1 VNIRLTKISRDLTTN
16 KSRSLLIII
25 AVAIGVMAFGLMQ
38 TGSAVLKGNLNEAFP
53 ASRPAHA
60 VMILL
65 PFQDGLLQN
74 VRRLSYVEAA
84 EARTVTQAFLES
96 QPDTWISL
104 DLHAIS
110 DFNGWDINKITAENG
125 AVYPTVEGSILLER
139 SVRDVVK
146 IGEIVRVKTLGGKI
160 HSLKVA
166 GFTNDLSMAPTSLSL
181 TAYGYITRE
190 TAGQLGLPKHY
201 NRLYV
206 RVHGADGRAAIEKD
220 ITSIVKHLQ
229 HKGVMVY
236 SAPVPP
242 PGKQLLA
249 DSIFSVLMILGAL
262 GKLTLVLSAFLVTA
276 VMFAVMN
283 QQMKQIGILKSLGAR
298 TSQTMSLY
306 FQQVLLYGL
315 LALLFAIPLGALGGY
330 FMADGVGDGM
340 NLIVS
345 RFFLPPSTLILQGV
359 SAVLIPLLAASIPIR
374 NGAHITIR
382 EAISDYSTSDSARIG
397 IVGRLVSTF
406 GDLSQLVKL
415 SIRNAFRRPG
425 RLALNFATLILAG
438 AMFMAVI
445 GIRQSLQQMIVTV
458 QKETN
463 YDVDLDFSKP
473 YPKNEMEKQAGRL
486 EGTAHVEAW
495 TLGDARLFFSDRW
508 LSGSINLL
516 GVPADTQASHPKP
529 VQGRFLLPD
538 EKFAIFINWDTLDLD
553 PDLKPGSVLR
563 MRIGNLDHDWT
574 VVGIGPRGFGPVGYV
589 HYDDLVAQ
597 TSSDGLA
604 NRLVVQGWAS
614 DPASQSEL
622 QKDLLAKF
630 NDAGYDVSHT
640 ATRPKDSTAAK
651 QMDTLVML
659 LLSMV
664 ILIAAVGGLGLAI
677 TMGLNIMERTRE
689 LGILRS
695 LGAQGGAVRRMVI
708 TEGLI
713 IGVLSWAIAIPISVP
728 LAIFLGNSLGLSLMA
743 VPLDYI
749 FSVPAVLI
757 WLGLVVMIAIVA
769 SLIPAENAV
778 QLTIRDTL
786 MYE

>member
-1 VNIRLTKISRDLTTN
+1 MNIRFTKISRDLTTN

-38 TGSAVLKGNLNEAFP
+38 TGSAVLKGNLKEAFT
-53 ASRPAHA
+53 ASRPAHS
-60 VMILL
+60 VMILS

-74 VRRLSYVEAA
+74 VRNLAYVEDA
-84 EARTVTQAFLES
+84 EARTVTQAFFES
-96 QPDTWISL
+96 QPDTWLSL
-104 DLHAIS
+104 DLHMIS
-110 DFNGWDINKITAENG
+110 NFNTWDINKIFTEKG
-125 AVYPTVEGSILLER
+125 ADYPPVEGSILLER
-139 SVRDVVK
+139 SVRDVAK
-146 IGEIVRVKTLGGKI
+146 LGETIRVKTLDGKI
-160 HSLKVA
+160 HALKVA
-166 GFTNDLSMAPTSLSL
+166 GFANDLSVAPTSLSL

-190 TAGQLGLPKHY
+190 TAQQLDLPKHY

-206 RVHGADGRAAIEKD
+206 RVSGSDGRASIEKN
-220 ITSIVKHLQ
+220 ITALVNHLQ
-229 HKGVMVY
+229 HKGIVVY

-249 DSIFSVLMILGAL
+249 DSIFSVLVILGAL
-262 GKLTLVLSAFLVTA
+262 GNLTLVLSAFLVTA

-283 QQMKQIGILKSLGAR
+283 LQIKQIGILKSLGAR
-298 TSQTMSLY
+298 TSQTISLY

-345 RFFLPPSTLILQGV
+345 RFFLPPRTLILQGV
-359 SAVLIPLLAASIPIR
+359 SALLIPLLAASIPIL
-374 NGAHITIR
+374 NGARITIR
-382 EAISDYSTSDSARIG
+382 DAISDYSASDSARIG
-397 IVGRLVSTF
+397 IIGRAISAF

-438 AMFMAVI
+438 AMFIAVV

-458 QKETN
+458 QKETD
-463 YDVDLDFSKP
+463 YDVDVDFSKP
-473 YPKNEMEKQAGRL
+473 YPENEIETQASRL
-486 EGTAHVEAW
+486 EGTTHVEAW
-495 TLGDARLFFSDRW
+495 TTGDARLFFNDHW

-516 GVPADTQASHPKP
+516 GVPADTRASHPKP

-538 EKFAIFINWDTLDLD
+538 DKYAIFINWDTLDLD
-553 PDLKPGSVLR
+553 ADLRPGSVIR
-563 MRIGNLDHDWT
+563 VRIGNLDRDWT

-604 NRLVVQGWAS
+604 NRLVAQGWAS

-622 QKDLLAKF
+622 QKNLLAEF
-630 NDAGYDVSHT
+630 SNAGYDISHT
-640 ATRPKDSTAAK
+640 ATKPKESTAAK
-651 QMDTLVML
+651 QMDTLVIL

-664 ILIAAVGGLGLAI
+664 ILIAVVGGLGLAI
-677 TMGLNIMERTRE
+677 TMSLNVMERTRE
-689 LGILRS
+689 IGIMRS

-713 IGVLSWAIAIPISVP
+713 IGILSWAIAIPISIP
-728 LAIFLGNSLGLSLMA
+728 LAVFLSNSLGWSLMA
-743 VPLDYI
+743 VPLNYI
-749 FSVPAVLI
+749 FSIPAVLI
-757 WLGLVVMIAIVA
+757 WLGLVVAIAIVA
-769 SLIPAENAV
+769 SLIPAQNAV